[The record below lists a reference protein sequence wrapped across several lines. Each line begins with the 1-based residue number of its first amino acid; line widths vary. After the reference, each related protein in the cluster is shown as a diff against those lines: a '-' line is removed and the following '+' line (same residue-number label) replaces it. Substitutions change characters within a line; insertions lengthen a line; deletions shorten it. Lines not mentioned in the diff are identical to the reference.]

1 MINSAKLRG
10 RIVEKYTTQTAFANA
25 IGMLPQSVSMR
36 LTGVTEF
43 SREDIFTWCKALDIP
58 TSEIGDYFFAE

>member
-1 MINSAKLRG
+1 MINSSKLRG
-10 RIVEKYTTQTAFANA
+10 RIYEMYKTQTAFANA

-36 LTGVTEF
+36 LTGDTEF

>member
-1 MINSAKLRG
+1 MINSSKLRG
-10 RIVEKYTTQTAFANA
+10 RIVEKYKTQTAFANA

-36 LTGVTEF
+36 LTGDTEF
-43 SREDIFTWCKALDIP
+43 SREDVFVWCKALDIP